1 MNRHVLT
8 GFLEGRLKESSQ
20 STAIDTTLAFNVRP
34 LLTAYFVDAD
44 DVERFRDIA
53 LFSCTQWGGIHN
65 YIIPVAEDG
74 VDGWYRCVSRHQPD
88 RVVMATRRFTDRARV
103 FQDEHFSHR
112 EVDWDWEAHK
122 LRDDAVHA
130 ASLYPVVSGY
140 PTLVPST
147 TDAVRT
153 LLLYQIE
160 PDASLFEQ
168 AAVAAIFG
176 NIYPEQREYYESR
189 FRLATINGLLPG
201 LPWLDHQLSLDH
213 LASPINLTQT
223 RILKPM
229 GMIEGRVYFDVILAE
244 NVADLCWYW
253 TIRAVRN
260 SSDPAS
266 TRRTLLVPSD
276 KFVDTSFRRHLV
288 EVMRSQLAT
297 HPHLQ
302 CPTDIVFHVTP
313 GGGTRCRSAIS
324 RSVKAHLF
332 RKRRDDESIGTTWKS
347 SITDLQAPVRH
358 TSQAP
363 LVYNVNINASTSA
376 IRRVFGVDNPP
387 LRLQELREGRNLVQ
401 GPTRNEM
408 TDMAGRIA
416 LDIVSEVWSRYP
428 PSHEV
433 AQLVQGGSRF
443 TDFGLTVTLYRAR
456 YDQPIELYL
465 PPGIEAIRVYLAEHG
480 HEAGLNSVGLQ
491 AQALVRLLGG
501 LAQCEIFRDRAVHGV
516 LNALAVRSPG
526 RIGQSV
532 AGLLHG
538 RIRALDNVTEE
549 TIADIVAKA
558 LRDAEV
564 LSVASKVTPTFRDLA
579 NADELRPHRQRLLD
593 VLDDLVSK
601 RIVFRGAYLVCVA
614 CGVRTWFPLGSFQ
627 DHLTCP
633 GCFTDQHLSVKSG
646 GDERRLEFRLNTVV
660 NAAIDS
666 DVLVPILLLAHL
678 QTRPAPHR
686 LHSPLVGLEFKRL
699 GAGNADGDFDIV
711 YVRNQRLYAGECK
724 SGAALREKDI
734 NLGRRARELGFT
746 GFHFASLQGFSSEAL
761 GMIEIF
767 KREVAGSGNFD
778 VFIHGP
784 LDLLT

>member
-1 MNRHVLT
+1 
-8 GFLEGRLKESSQ
+8 
-20 STAIDTTLAFNVRP
+20 
-34 LLTAYFVDAD
+34 
-44 DVERFRDIA
+44 
-53 LFSCTQWGGIHN
+53 
-65 YIIPVAEDG
+65 
-74 VDGWYRCVSRHQPD
+74 
-88 RVVMATRRFTDRARV
+88 MATRQFTDRARA
-103 FQDEHFSHR
+103 FQHEHVSHR
-112 EVDWDWEAHK
+112 EVDWDWESHK
-122 LRDDAVHA
+122 LRDNAVHA
-130 ASLYPVVSGY
+130 ASLYPVVPGY
-140 PTLVPST
+140 PTLVPSPI
-147 TDAVRT
+147 DGVRT

-260 SSDPAS
+260 LSDPVS

-302 CPTDIVFHVTP
+302 CPTDVVFHVTP
-313 GGGTRCRSAIS
+313 GGGTRCRSAMS

-332 RKRRDDESIGTTWKS
+332 RKRRDNESIGTTWKS
-347 SITDLQAPVRH
+347 SITDLRAPVRH

-363 LVYNVNINASTSA
+363 LVYDVNINASTSA

-433 AQLVQGGSRF
+433 AQLVQVGSRF

-465 PPGIEAIRVYLAEHG
+465 PPGIEAIRVYLQEHG
-480 HEAGLNSVGLQ
+480 YEAGLNSVGLQ
-491 AQALVRLLGG
+491 AEALVRLLGG
-501 LAQCEIFRDRAVHGV
+501 LDQCEIFRDRAVHGV

-526 RIGQSV
+526 RIGQIV
-532 AGLLHG
+532 ARLLQG
-538 RIRALDNVTEE
+538 RIGVLDNGAQE
-549 TIADIVAKA
+549 TIAEIVANA
-558 LRDAEV
+558 FRDAEV
-564 LSVASKVTPTFRDLA
+564 LSVAPAVAPTFQALRR
-579 NADELRPHRQRLLD
+579 ADEIKLHRQRLLD
-593 VLDDLVSK
+593 VLDSLVSK
-601 RIVFRGAYLVCVA
+601 RIVFRGIYLVCVA

-646 GDERRLEFRLNTVV
+646 GDERGLEFRLNTVV

-678 QTRPAPHR
+678 QAMPSHHT

-699 GAGNADGDFDIV
+699 GASNTQGDFDIV
-711 YVRNQRLYAGECK
+711 YVREQRLYAGECK
-724 SGAALREKDI
+724 AGSGLAQKDI
-734 NLGRRARELGFT
+734 HLARQARELGFS
-746 GFHFASLQGFSSEAL
+746 GFHFASLRGFNSEAL
-761 GMIEIF
+761 GMIEKF
-767 KREVAGSGNFD
+767 RQDLPNSGNFD
-778 VFIHGP
+778 VFTHGP
-784 LDLLT
+784 EDLFI